1 MPKYICQIDSILY
14 KMSVIMR
21 VKSNVCISTLSAEMS
36 NYLSDRM
43 PYKITEQMMTE
54 SMSDHLS
61 QTS

>member
-1 MPKYICQIDSILY
+1 
-14 KMSVIMR
+14 MR